1 MEHKRGFTLIELLA
15 VIVILAA
22 IALISLPI
30 VINIIN
36 KVQGRVRTENANR
49 VLISAKY
56 FYEEALLEQD
66 VSYPAEGLEF
76 ICNGKAC
83 EATIG
88 QTEDNEGVAMLITE
102 NLIRYTLKFSNT
114 VPSSGSVFIYSD
126 GVIVPKNIAINSHL
140 CIYDEER
147 KVFLSC

>member
-1 MEHKRGFTLIELLA
+1 MEHKKGFTLIELLA
-15 VIVILAA
+15 VMVILAA
-22 IALISLPI
+22 IALITLPI

-56 FYEEALLEQD
+56 FYEESLIDQD
-66 VSYPAEGLEF
+66 VTYPADGLEF
-76 ICNGKAC
+76 VCNGKVC

-88 QTEDNEGVAMLITE
+88 QTEDNEGVAMLISEEPTV
-102 NLIRYTLKFSNT
+102 YTLKFSRT
-114 VPSSGSVFIYSD
+114 VPSSGSVLIYSD
-126 GVIVPKNIAINSHL
+126 GIIIPKNIAINSHL
-140 CIYDEER
+140 CVYDEER